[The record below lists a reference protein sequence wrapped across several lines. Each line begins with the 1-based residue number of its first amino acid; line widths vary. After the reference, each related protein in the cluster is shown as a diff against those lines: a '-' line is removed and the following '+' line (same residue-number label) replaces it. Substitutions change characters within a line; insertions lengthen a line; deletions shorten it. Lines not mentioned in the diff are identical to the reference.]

1 MKKNLK
7 FSSIIFAVCCFL
19 FLVITFT
26 PIMART
32 VKILKDAKQDIFNI
46 VGKLVVDGDAEIK
59 GDLKF
64 NDNFSLG
71 FKERGLIIS
80 GSLNDIKYISK
91 PSCSL
96 PKKPKI
102 RTYLQSFHTI
112 GGVDGNDSIG
122 VWCITDSTDK
132 NKWKCLA
139 GDCDVATIL
148 GTDNFLSDGTIDSFP
163 TSCAAGLGKGR
174 AIYET
179 YCE

>member
-32 VKILKDAKQDIFNI
+32 VKILKDVTQDILNI
-46 VGKLVVDGDAEIK
+46 AGKLVVDGDAEIK

-64 NDNFSLG
+64 NNNLSLG
-71 FKERGLIIS
+71 FRERGAIS
-80 GSLNDIKYISK
+80 SGNLGDVKYISK

-102 RTYLQSFHTI
+102 RTYFQHFHGT
-112 GGVDGNDSIG
+112 GNINNDDIIG
-122 VWCITDSTDK
+122 VWCVTDSTDK

-139 GDCDVATIL
+139 GDCDCCHTT
-148 GTDNFLSDGTIDSFP
+148 GNGSFLDDGTFDIFP
-163 TSCAAGLGKGR
+163 IRSCGFNTAR